1 MTYWERVAVAAGL
14 LASDGCTGVTQ
25 AYQPCCHEHDIAYRT
40 GRTVE
45 GAPVTRA
52 EADAMLRRC
61 IQTHSRVGRLNP
73 FALWRWAG
81 TRLFG
86 WIRYAPDPERRDWPS

>member
-25 AYQPCCHEHDIAYRT
+25 AYQACCHEHDIAYRT

-52 EADAMLRRC
+52 EADAMFRRC
-61 IQTHSRVGRLNP
+61 MQARSVLGAASP
-73 FALWRWAG
+73 MAWWRWAG
-81 TRLFG
+81 VRLFG
-86 WIRYAPDPERRDWPS
+86 RGRYRVTDRQDWPS